1 MSPSVSSYWDS
12 VWAVRQVYLGPC
24 WLYSDLW
31 WWFSYWNG
39 FAFLNLWCSFRML
52 CRCLALAFRYLGKS
66 SACPLPTLNLA
77 KVFRWRFGWWGRRSI
92 ESRAARDL
100 IESLQV
106 KLNCNKI
113 FGLHCRGLAGQCI
126 LTVNQLQLMYKDG
139 QQWLLLAEPV
149 HRWTTVT
156 RDRWWSYTILCA
168 PLLRSRNAHRFGVC
182 HSSWTLYQPHALVW
196 DYSFCGGKTPMQLCC
211 QDWQRTNTE
220 SALGKVH
227 PTSFHWHHW
236 RLEELFMALRQSSNK
251 SASAFDNAIAQCT
264 TSLQLWSLSSPISD
278 PRRTLDILHQ
288 NSDRLSRP

>member
-12 VWAVRQVYLGPC
+12 VWAVRLVYLGPC

-66 SACPLPTLNLA
+66 SACPLPTLKLA
-77 KVFRWRFGWWGRRSI
+77 KVFRWRFGWWWGRRSI

-126 LTVNQLQLMYKDG
+126 VSFELGRCSAGAIELRWRSFHPVNQLQLMYKDVSNDCSW
-139 QQWLLLAEPV
+139 QSLFTDEPLSL
-149 HRWTTVT
+149 VT
-156 RDRWWSYTILCA
+156 ADGHI
-168 PLLRSRNAHRFGVC
+168 RSRVL
-182 HSSWTLYQPHALVW
+182 LYWDREMLKCSPFWCMSLVM
-196 DYSFCGGKTPMQLCC
+196 D
-211 QDWQRTNTE
+211 
-220 SALGKVH
+220 
-227 PTSFHWHHW
+227 
-236 RLEELFMALRQSSNK
+236 
-251 SASAFDNAIAQCT
+251 
-264 TSLQLWSLSSPISD
+264 SLSAA
-278 PRRTLDILHQ
+278 
-288 NSDRLSRP
+288 RPCLGL